1 MSVINL
7 TWEEV
12 GKRAENV
19 ARALCDA
26 FPKKMGLDVYPVP
39 RGGIPA
45 ALAVQ
50 SAMVDRGCATFQIPL
65 KLVEHQTSADI
76 IIDDIIDSG
85 VTRKRFGDLLACRLG
100 APFYALV
107 DKPAE
112 GITDWVEF
120 PWERMNNEQGPEE
133 NVRRLIEFIGDD
145 PNREGLRETPA
156 RVIRSY
162 EELLGGY
169 KQKPEDVVKVF
180 EDDDCDEMVIVRDIE
195 FVSTCEHHMLPF
207 MGKAHIAYIPDGK
220 VIGVSKLVRVLEVFS
235 RRLQIQERLCEQV
248 TKALDDIL
256 KPKGSACVLE
266 AKHLCM
272 TARGVRKQGSVMV
285 TSSLT
290 GVFREQGNM
299 ARQEFLG
306 MIR

>member
-7 TWEEV
+7 TWDDV
-12 GKRAENV
+12 RKRAESL
-19 ARALCDA
+19 ALALCRG
-26 FPKKMGLDVYPVP
+26 FTKVVELNVYPVP

-50 SAMVDRGCATFQIPL
+50 AAVGCLNFPL
-65 KLVEHQTSADI
+65 KLNLVENSESADI

-85 VTRKRFGDLLACRLG
+85 ATKNRFVPPLDSR
-100 APFYALV
+100 FYALV

-112 GITDWVEF
+112 RLKDWVVF
-120 PWERMNNEQGPEE
+120 PWERMSNESVGPEE

-145 PNREGLRETPA
+145 PNREGLKETPA

-169 KQKPEDVVKVF
+169 KQDPRDVVKVF
-180 EDDDCDEMVIVRDIE
+180 EDDTCDEMVIVRDIE
-195 FVSTCEHHMLPF
+195 FVSMCEHHMLPF

-290 GVFREQGNM
+290 GVFREQGNL
-299 ARQEFLG
+299 ARQELLG